1 MPKMHINE
9 IDNTIA
15 GFTEATNEVVYIPGF
30 VALALD
36 GTNGKEVLQPG
47 EARLF
52 TSIGEFEAACGTEPQ
67 KLNLN
72 TYGDIVEA
80 LGEVGKDETQTN
92 SDEPNKNALQID
104 LGKLGVESETVF
116 SDVDMSYIYAKE
128 CLASGLAVIYENIYP
143 TGAHQ
148 VSIVDGNIIDSGIS
162 AKRAYEFICN
172 ELFNIENQKYNLL
185 DKGTYNIKYMTT
197 GGYPIFDIMSKESA
211 EDANDGK
218 RAVVKDA
225 LIFCATRGDCY
236 CVLDYFNTPGV
247 NLYDGAGSIFA
258 DIQDEDIFKNVDI
271 AIEGNK
277 VKLGTYGALFAPY
290 KNYFRTTVDTDAE
303 GNITSG
309 STYTKPGSSAYLT
322 ALGESVKNN
331 NAPWLAVAGVTRGTV
346 KNIDSVDINIIPNG
360 AADAMQ
366 GRYETVG
373 INAITKVNPYGEVIW
388 GNRTLLKTDSK
399 DKVDGISASNIL
411 SIRNLICDI
420 KKELYKAAKRLTYE
434 PNTTLLWTKFKGLV
448 TPLLDK
454 MQSGY
459 GISGYNLIQD
469 TTRKEASQKGVL
481 CAKVIIYPVYPVE
494 DFYIDVVIENEEITI
509 V

>member
-1 MPKMHINE
+1 MPRIQINE
-9 IDNTIA
+9 IDNTRA
-15 GFTEATNEVVYIPGF
+15 GFAEATNEVVYIPGF
-30 VALALD
+30 CSATSNL
-36 GTNGKEVLQPG
+36 KPG
-47 EARLF
+47 QAKLF
-52 TSIGEFEAACGTEPQ
+52 TTISQFEADCGAEPQ
-67 KLNLN
+67 PLNPK
-72 TYGDIVEA
+72 TYGDIVTA
-80 LGEVGKDETQTN
+80 LGEDFE
-92 SDEPNKNALQID
+92 ID
-104 LGKLGVESETVF
+104 FGKLGVETQTTF

-128 CLASGLAVIYENIYP
+128 CLASGLTVLYENID
-143 TGAHQ
+143 AEAS
-148 VSIVDGNIIDSGIS
+148 VI
-162 AKRAYEFICN
+162 KAYQFICQK
-172 ELFNIENQKYNLL
+172 LFNVDEQKYNLL

-211 EDANDGK
+211 EGANDSK
-218 RAVVKDA
+218 RAVVKAA
-225 LIFCATRGDCY
+225 LTFCATRGDCY
-236 CVLDYFNTPGV
+236 CVLDYFNAPSV
-247 NLYDGAGSIFA
+247 NLYDGVGSIFA
-258 DIQDEDIFKNVDI
+258 DIQDEDIFKNIDI

-290 KNYFRTTVDTDAE
+290 KNYLRTTVDTDAE
-303 GNITSG
+303 GNITSK
-309 STYTKPGSSAYLT
+309 STYTKSGSFAYLT
-322 ALGESVKNN
+322 TLGESVKN

>member
-1 MPKMHINE
+1 MPRIQINE
-9 IDNTIA
+9 IDNTRA
-15 GFTEATNEVVYIPGF
+15 GFAEATNEVVYIPGF

-52 TSIGEFEAACGTEPQ
+52 TSISEFEAACGTEPQ
-67 KLNLN
+67 KLILN
-72 TYGDIVEA
+72 TYGDIVEV
-80 LGEVGKDETQTN
+80 LGETELKIADKTTTLNIEL
-92 SDEPNKNALQID
+92 D
-104 LGKLGVESETVF
+104 KLGVESETVF

-128 CLASGLAVIYENIYP
+128 CLASGLAVLYENIYP

-148 VSIVDGNIIDSGIS
+148 VSIVDGKISDSGIS
-162 AKRAYEFICN
+162 AKRAYEFICK

-197 GGYPIFDIMSKESA
+197 GGYPIFDIMSVETE
-211 EDANDGK
+211 EDANDSK
-218 RAVVKDA
+218 RAVVEAA
-225 LIFCATRGDCY
+225 LKFCATRGDCY
-236 CVLDYFNTPGV
+236 CVLDYFNIPGV
-247 NLYDGAGSIFA
+247 NLYDGKGSIFA
-258 DIQDEDIFKNVDI
+258 DIQDEDIFKNIDI

-290 KNYFRTTVDTDAE
+290 KNYFRTTVDTDATGE
-303 GNITSG
+303 ITSN
-309 STYTKPGSSAYLT
+309 STYTKSGSFAYLT
-322 ALGESVKNN
+322 TLGESVKN